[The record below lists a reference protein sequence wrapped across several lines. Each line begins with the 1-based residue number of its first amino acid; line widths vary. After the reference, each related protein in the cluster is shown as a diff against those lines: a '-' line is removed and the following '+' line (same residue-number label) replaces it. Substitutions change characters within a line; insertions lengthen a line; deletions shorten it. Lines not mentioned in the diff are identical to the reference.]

1 MAFLSG
7 VKQFFSRNS
16 AAQSTPKNGTKVSV
30 QQNNFN
36 PSQIK
41 VPKQQQGKA
50 VYLTKSAMSS
60 GQPLSNTDRNL
71 VNTDITTFR
80 TEQDT
85 QKVIRQ
91 FAIAMPDL
99 SASVAAYIRMAVTK
113 TYTATAK
120 NQDGTFNRDATTALQ
135 SILTRFDVLK
145 NYEEGFSNT
154 ASIRAVAEM
163 LAKELRYYGACA
175 LELVL
180 DKQRLPVRL
189 QPITVSSIKFV
200 PEKDGS
206 LKPIQ
211 KVDSDEIDLDIPTFF
226 YRPIDQDL
234 LTAYPDSP
242 LEAAIQPALF
252 NQEFMND
259 LRRIVRQAI
268 HPRMKVTINTESILA
283 QMPAY
288 YQESTDDEDE
298 NTKVNSYIQG
308 VVDSISNIV
317 NSMEPEDAFVST
329 DSIEASYIT
338 AGNNSHDSEIA
349 NLQNMIDAK
358 VATGTKTLPAILG
371 YGSASSNI
379 ASTESLLFMKSAE
392 GVQFALNDIFSQAL
406 TLALRLMG
414 YDIYVDFSF
423 GSINL
428 RPDAELEA
436 FKAMEQSRILEQLS
450 YGFISDDEASLR
462 LTGKL
467 APESMPELSGTNFT
481 VNKSSVSE
489 NPYSNTSQGALNQ
502 DLNQTNTPKNAKSK
516 NGGKAG
522 N

>member
-154 ASIRAVAEM
+154 SSIRAVAEM
-163 LAKELRYYGACA
+163 LAKELRYYGA
-175 LELVL
+175 
-180 DKQRLPVRL
+180 
-189 QPITVSSIKFV
+189 
-200 PEKDGS
+200 
-206 LKPIQ
+206 
-211 KVDSDEIDLDIPTFF
+211 
-226 YRPIDQDL
+226 
-234 LTAYPDSP
+234 
-242 LEAAIQPALF
+242 
-252 NQEFMND
+252 
-259 LRRIVRQAI
+259 
-268 HPRMKVTINTESILA
+268 
-283 QMPAY
+283 
-288 YQESTDDEDE
+288 
-298 NTKVNSYIQG
+298 
-308 VVDSISNIV
+308 
-317 NSMEPEDAFVST
+317 
-329 DSIEASYIT
+329 
-338 AGNNSHDSEIA
+338 
-349 NLQNMIDAK
+349 
-358 VATGTKTLPAILG
+358 
-371 YGSASSNI
+371 
-379 ASTESLLFMKSAE
+379 
-392 GVQFALNDIFSQAL
+392 
-406 TLALRLMG
+406 
-414 YDIYVDFSF
+414 
-423 GSINL
+423 
-428 RPDAELEA
+428 
-436 FKAMEQSRILEQLS
+436 
-450 YGFISDDEASLR
+450 
-462 LTGKL
+462 
-467 APESMPELSGTNFT
+467 
-481 VNKSSVSE
+481 
-489 NPYSNTSQGALNQ
+489 
-502 DLNQTNTPKNAKSK
+502 
-516 NGGKAG
+516 
-522 N
+522 